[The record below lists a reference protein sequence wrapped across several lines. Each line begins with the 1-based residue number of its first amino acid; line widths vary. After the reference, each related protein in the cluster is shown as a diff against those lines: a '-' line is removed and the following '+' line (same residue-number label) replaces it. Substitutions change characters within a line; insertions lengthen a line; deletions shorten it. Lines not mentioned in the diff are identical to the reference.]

1 MTVRARRKRSI
12 WAGSWS
18 LLSRAGGTNSM
29 EVKRGQLLRVKA
41 PPLFEKEYLYV
52 VTGAGGKMIRAD
64 LRNSPKVKKQWTQEE
79 FDLSIKHGIVRL
91 VDEE

>member
-1 MTVRARRKRSI
+1 
-12 WAGSWS
+12 
-18 LLSRAGGTNSM
+18 M

-64 LRNSPKVKKQWTQEE
+64 LRNSPKVKSSGLKKSLTS
-79 FDLSIKHGIVRL
+79 LSSTALSGW
-91 VDEE
+91 